1 MTVSSPTL
9 INDWAQFAGINLG
22 PIGAARSVD
31 VTFDRVR
38 LRMFE
43 LPSRSI
49 LLESRISDLPMA
61 ESERDRMVHNAMVA
75 ATGRMRDSPVVLCA
89 NEDASALVLQLQI
102 PSGADVPTLDAALA
116 KLVNEVDVWRA
127 LL

>member
-1 MTVSSPTL
+1 MSTTTL
-9 INDWAQFAGINLG
+9 IADWARTAGLDLGSVGPSRQVPINL
-22 PIGAARSVD
+22 
-31 VTFDRVR
+31 DRVR
-38 LRMFE
+38 VQLLE
-43 LPSRSI
+43 LPSQGI

-61 ESERDRMVHNAMVA
+61 ESERDRMVHNAMLA

-116 KLVNEVDVWRA
+116 QLVNEVDVWRA

>member
-1 MTVSSPTL
+1 MSTTTLIAEWARTAGLDLGTVSPSRQV
-9 INDWAQFAGINLG
+9 WINL
-22 PIGAARSVD
+22 
-31 VTFDRVR
+31 DRVR
-38 LRMFE
+38 VQLLE
-43 LPSRSI
+43 LPSQGI

-61 ESERDRMVHNAMVA
+61 ESERDRMVHNAMLV

-102 PSGADVPTLDAALA
+102 PSGADVPTLDKALA

>member
-1 MTVSSPTL
+1 MSTPTL
-9 INDWAQFAGINLG
+9 IAEWARTAGLDLG
-22 PIGAARSVD
+22 AIGPSRQAWI
-31 VTFDRVR
+31 TLDRVR
-38 LRMFE
+38 VQLLE
-43 LPSRSI
+43 LPSQGI

-61 ESERDRMVHNAMVA
+61 SPERDRMVHNAMLA

-116 KLVNEVDVWRA
+116 KFVNEVDVWRA